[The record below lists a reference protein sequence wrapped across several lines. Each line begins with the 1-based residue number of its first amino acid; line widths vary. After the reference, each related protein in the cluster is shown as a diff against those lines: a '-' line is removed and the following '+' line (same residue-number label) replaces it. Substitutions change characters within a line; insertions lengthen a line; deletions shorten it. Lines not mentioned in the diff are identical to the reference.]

1 MSSKLADSVQL
12 DFEQIKQII
21 PQRFPFLM
29 LDRVVEL
36 EPGVRAVGVKNLT
49 GNEWFYQG
57 HFPKKAIT
65 PGAMIC
71 EAIAQ
76 TGIVFFHINSASRN
90 LFQNDGENQKSTS
103 SPGITGFTAEES
115 PGRANAR
122 DVTYLLGSLKIRFI
136 EPVWPGDQLRI
147 EVTPIKLT
155 ASAGILNAEVRV
167 ADRIVAKGEFGL
179 AVKENSA
186 F

>member
-1 MSSKLADSVQL
+1 MSSKLATPTQL

-29 LDRVVEL
+29 VDRVIEI
-36 EPGVRAVGVKNLT
+36 EPGERVVGVKNLT

-65 PGAMIC
+65 PGAMIL

-76 TGIVFFHINSASRN
+76 TGIIFFHALQPEQRH
-90 LFQNDGENQKSTS
+90 
-103 SPGITGFTAEES
+103 
-115 PGRANAR
+115 
-122 DVTYLLGSLKIRFI
+122 VTYLLGSVKLRFL

-147 EVTPIKLT
+147 EVTPVRLT
-155 ASAGILNAEVRV
+155 TWAAILNGQVTV
-167 ADRIVAKGEFGL
+167 DGKLVAKGEFAL
-179 AVKENSA
+179 ATKENGQL
-186 F
+186 

>member
-1 MSSKLADSVQL
+1 MSSEVAVPLQL

-29 LDRVVEL
+29 LDRVVEI
-36 EPGVRAVGVKNLT
+36 EPGVRAIGLKNLT

-76 TGIVFFHINSASRN
+76 TGIVFFHATQPH
-90 LFQNDGENQKSTS
+90 LT
-103 SPGITGFTAEES
+103 
-115 PGRANAR
+115 
-122 DVTYLLGSLKIRFI
+122 DVTYLLGSIKIRFL
-136 EPVWPGDQLRI
+136 EPAWPGDQLRI
-147 EVTPIKLT
+147 EVTPIRLT
-155 ASAGILNAEVRV
+155 LRAGILAAEVKVDGRT
-167 ADRIVAKGEFGL
+167 IAKGEFAL
-179 AVKENSA
+179 AVKDNASL
-186 F
+186 

>member
-1 MSSKLADSVQL
+1 MSSSLASPTQL

-29 LDRVVEL
+29 LDRVVEI
-36 EPGVRAVGVKNLT
+36 EPGERVVGLKNLT

-65 PGAMIC
+65 PGAMIT

-76 TGIVFFHINSASRN
+76 TSIVFLHVTRP
-90 LFQNDGENQKSTS
+90 QK
-103 SPGITGFTAEES
+103 
-115 PGRANAR
+115 NH
-122 DVTYLLGSLKIRFI
+122 DVTYLLGSVKMRLMR
-136 EPVWPGDQLRI
+136 PVWPGDQMRI

-155 ASAGILNAEVRV
+155 ATAAIVSAKVSVDERV
-167 ADRIVAKGEFGL
+167 VVKGEFGL
-179 AVKENSA
+179 VAKDGSA
-186 F
+186 L

>member
-1 MSSKLADSVQL
+1 MQPAQL

-29 LDRVVEL
+29 LDRVVEID
-36 EPGVRAVGVKNLT
+36 PGVRVVGLKNLT

-76 TGIVFFHINSASRN
+76 AGIVFFYATR
-90 LFQNDGENQKSTS
+90 
-103 SPGITGFTAEES
+103 
-115 PGRANAR
+115 PGRK
-122 DVTYLLGSLKIRFI
+122 DVTYLLGSLKIRFR
-136 EPVWPGDQLRI
+136 EPVLPGDQLHV
-147 EVTPIKLT
+147 EVTPIRVLSDAAILKGQVSVSGKLV
-155 ASAGILNAEVRV
+155 AHAEFTLVARENTRV
-167 ADRIVAKGEFGL
+167 
-179 AVKENSA
+179 
-186 F
+186 